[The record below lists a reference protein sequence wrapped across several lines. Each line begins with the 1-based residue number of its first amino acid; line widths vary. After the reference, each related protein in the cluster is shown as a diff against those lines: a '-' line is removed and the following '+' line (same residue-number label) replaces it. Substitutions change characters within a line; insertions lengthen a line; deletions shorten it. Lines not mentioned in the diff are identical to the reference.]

1 MQNWFNPAREIDSII
16 RDAASRAGLV
26 DFNPDVRP
34 ADPRFGDFQA
44 NGVLPYAKRE
54 GTNPRQLATQLVDLL
69 KEDERL
75 DPARISLS
83 IAGPGFINFT
93 LEPAFLLD
101 WVQQFKSVEALA
113 ESAGAYYAGRKVLCD
128 YPSPNTA
135 KQMHVGHL
143 RPMVIG
149 EAIRRLIEFCGGKAV
164 TDNHIGD
171 WGTNFG
177 TLIMSIKR
185 TAASIDSLTLED
197 IELLYRDG
205 SNLEK
210 EQPEL
215 RDISRHELVKLQQ
228 GDEENLRIWRRIV
241 ETSNDAFESAYRR
254 MGLHIDM
261 TLGESYYRDK
271 VEQIY
276 EELASC
282 GLAEESQG
290 ALVVFH
296 PEHKRFATQPF
307 IIRKADGASNYA
319 STDLAT
325 ILHRVEALGMEHIV
339 YFTDGRQQDHFQQ
352 LFLTATK
359 WFERSQRQ
367 LPKLDHVW
375 WGTILGDD
383 GKAIKTKS
391 GEPIRLK
398 ALLDEAQERARAI
411 VAEKNPDLSAE
422 EQERVA
428 EVVGIGAVRY
438 ADLSQNRTSDYVFSW
453 DKMLSLEGNT
463 APYMLYAIAR
473 IHSIFR
479 KLELEPGQGEDGASL
494 LETPE
499 EIALSRKLVA
509 LASSLEQ
516 TLSDLRPHFLCSYL
530 YELAGAFSSFYNANR
545 VMVDEPDVRARRLAL
560 CSRTLTTLKMGLELL
575 GLKTLERM

>member
-16 RDAASRAGLV
+16 RDAASTAGLV

-44 NGVLPYAKRE
+44 NGVLPYAKKQ
-54 GTNPRQLATQLVDLL
+54 GTNPRQLATQLVEVLTKDA
-69 KEDERL
+69 RL
-75 DPARISLS
+75 DPERITVS
-83 IAGPGFINFT
+83 IAGPGFINFR

-101 WVQQFKSVEALA
+101 WVQQFKSADALA
-113 ESAGAYYAGRKVLCD
+113 QSAGTYYAGRKVLCD

-149 EAIRRLIEFCGGKAV
+149 EAIRRLIEFCGGETV

-185 TAASIDSLTLED
+185 KGVDLDTLTLED

-210 EQPEL
+210 ELPEL
-215 RDISRHELVKLQQ
+215 RDVSRHELVKLQQ
-228 GDEENLRIWRRIV
+228 GDEENLRIWKKIV

-261 TLGESYYRDK
+261 TLGESFYRDK

-276 EELASC
+276 DELASC

-325 ILHRVEALGMEHIV
+325 ILYRVEQLGIEHIV

-359 WFERSQRQ
+359 WFERSERR

-375 WGTILGDD
+375 WGTILGED

-398 ALLDEAQERARAI
+398 SLLDEAQERARAI

-428 EVVGIGAVRY
+428 EVVGVGAVRY

-463 APYMLYAIAR
+463 APYLLYAIAR

-479 KLELEPGQGEDGASL
+479 KLDLSPGEGEEGASR
-494 LETPE
+494 LETAE
-499 EIALSRKLVA
+499 EIALARKLVA
-509 LASSLEQ
+509 LGSALEQ

-530 YELAGAFSSFYNANR
+530 YELAGVFSSFYNANR

-560 CSRTLTTLKMGLELL
+560 CSRTLTILKMGLELL
-575 GLKTLERM
+575 GLRTLERM